1 MLQTARELMQYWG
14 GNKIPGKGEKNPWRK
29 PGPLPECSSVVPP
42 KEQNLKQMNAIYDA
56 NPRILEDVH
65 RAVQGGKEAT
75 FHDEE
80 G

>member
-1 MLQTARELMQYWG
+1 MQYFEHKRLMKKMSQDQDGYNLFGW
-14 GNKIPGKGEKNPWRK
+14 KRK
-29 PGPLPECSSVVPP
+29 RQLPECVPP

-65 RAVQGGKEAT
+65 RAVQGSNLAT

>member
-1 MLQTARELMQYWG
+1 M
-14 GNKIPGKGEKNPWRK
+14 
-29 PGPLPECSSVVPP
+29 PP

-65 RAVQGGKEAT
+65 RAVQGGNSAT